1 MFSVTSNAPNLERL
15 ISEMGLDKGFRLFWI
30 QMPTLWNIYKVTI
43 LPVLCGDPAPRGTL
57 IFLERW
63 QNKAMSKPPDLLTNN
78 GRQTSA
84 SNII

>member
-15 ISEMGLDKGFRLFWI
+15 TSEMDLDKGFRLFWI

-57 IFLERW
+57 IFLER
-63 QNKAMSKPPDLLTNN
+63 
-78 GRQTSA
+78 
-84 SNII
+84 